1 MTVED
6 ITHLLD
12 KEEGTAFDQQTA
24 MFADF
29 DEGGIF
35 AYDAARIWDIDQMLE
50 RDGKART
57 LQEVLTLPLRSATR
71 SIQRDR
77 ATKQVHDFVTRVLM
91 EPEHNG
97 GMSTPIDQII
107 AQMAQAVVYRKSYH
121 EKVWTVK
128 EDRYCYDKLAWR
140 PPSTCNVVRDKRS
153 GAFQGFRQVP
163 IMWDQNDSNEI
174 RIKPVKSFVYIHGQ
188 HRNPME
194 GASDLDIAYWCY
206 KTKQKIRFLWYSFL
220 EGQSL
225 PKTIVRDDTEAAA
238 KKAAQKLL
246 GLRQGG
252 IVGLGRGT
260 EVQAYEST
268 GRGAGQFQ
276 EALRWLDSEASGSVL
291 AGFTDL
297 GAQAASGTGSFALSK
312 DQTDFFLMS
321 RQTVAREMEATL
333 NHFLVAPLVR
343 YNFGNVAMPKFEFG
357 PIAEDDAGK
366 AVTLLQAIATV
377 PDSSVPR
384 EFLAELVEQV
394 AAYLGLN
401 TQTVRDGLMRIAKEA
416 EEKAANAPTPPP
428 PGLPGTVAAVGA
440 ATRAVQDAQIQNAP
454 EPPTPTPTGAGS
466 PRPATGPRAIA

>member
-1 MTVED
+1 MADVQD

-12 KEEGTAFDQQTA
+12 REDGTAFDQQSV

-29 DEGGIF
+29 DEGAIF
-35 AYDAARIWDIDQMLE
+35 SYDAARVWDINQMLD

-57 LQEVLTLPLRSATR
+57 LQEVLTLPIRSAAR
-71 SIQRDR
+71 SVQRDR
-77 ATKQVHDFVTRVLM
+77 ATKTVHDFVSKALL

-97 GMSTPIDQII
+97 GMSTPIDMVI
-107 AQMAQAVVYRKSYH
+107 AQMAQAIVYRKSYH
-121 EKVWTVK
+121 EKVWTIRDGKYV
-128 EDRYCYDKLAWR
+128 YDKLAWR
-140 PPSTCNVVRDKRS
+140 PQSTCNVIRDRRS
-153 GAFQGFRQVP
+153 GSFQGFRQVP
-163 IMWDQNDSNEI
+163 VAWDMRSANEI
-174 RIKPVKSFVYIHGQ
+174 KIKPIKSLVHIHGQ
-188 HRNPME
+188 HRNPLE

-238 KKAAQKLL
+238 KKAATKLL
-246 GLRQGG
+246 GLRNGG
-252 IVGLGRGT
+252 IVGIGRGT

-268 GRGAGQFQ
+268 GRGATQFQ

-297 GAQAASGTGSFALSK
+297 GAQAAGGTGSFALSK

-321 RQTVAREMEATL
+321 RETTSNELEATI

-343 YNFGNVAMPKFEFG
+343 YNFGNVPMPRFEFG

-377 PDSSVPR
+377 PDSSIPR

-401 TQTVRDGLMRIAKEA
+401 TQTVRDGLMRIAKDA
-416 EEKAANAPTPPP
+416 EDKAANAPVPPP
-428 PGLPGTVAAVGA
+428 PGVPGVVAAVGA
-440 ATRAVQDAQIQNAP
+440 AEQAVRQAQ
-454 EPPTPTPTGAGS
+454 EGGPTPTGAGS
-466 PRPATGPRAIA
+466 PRPAAGPRAIA